1 MEAIREALAN
11 YGNTWSNEVPH
22 ALAKLYGP
30 VQAKTSKKYQ
40 GKIKAE
46 TAIKYGPDPRNRVDV
61 YKPVE
66 ADNTSAGSGRPVVV
80 FIHGGGLVAG
90 DNNLQLLYQQRLRHL
105 SRHIPSGIAGR
116 PPPNGAED
124 VAAALRWVQTTI
136 SQHGGD
142 PDKVIALG
150 QSAGG
155 FHLATAMF
163 LGKLDPNPKPILRGA
178 VLLSA
183 VFTVGVS
190 DPTREQILKDWFQ
203 TDDLFE
209 VNNRWAP
216 AAIFRQEYFGTAT
229 IPPREK
235 LPCELLVMVAEAEAD
250 EILDGTFEFLS
261 DYRKRFSKLPVLE
274 VLKGHNHVSYTIGMG
289 LDEPEYAA
297 VGSRLVSFVKDIT
310 A

>member
-1 MEAIREALAN
+1 
-11 YGNTWSNEVPH
+11 
-22 ALAKLYGP
+22 
-30 VQAKTSKKYQ
+30 
-40 GKIKAE
+40 
-46 TAIKYGPDPRNRVDV
+46 
-61 YKPVE
+61 
-66 ADNTSAGSGRPVVV
+66 
-80 FIHGGGLVAG
+80 
-90 DNNLQLLYQQRLRHL
+90 
-105 SRHIPSGIAGR
+105 
-116 PPPNGAED
+116 
-124 VAAALRWVQTTI
+124 
-136 SQHGGD
+136 
-142 PDKVIALG
+142 
-150 QSAGG
+150 
-155 FHLATAMF
+155 MF